1 LLDNEKEGLGNF
13 SGGSSPHSV
22 NHIYLSLYCIVYLLC
37 FIYTFF
43 LILFLCDHVFLTNN
57 TFLNACANL
66 ELGGYEIEQSSVN
79 YLEKVLEIFLLLWNK
94 LFGSGVTR
102 VSRFGML
109 WTMVGRRWMIIV
121 FFSEYDLNNIL
132 LDILLWK

>member
-1 LLDNEKEGLGNF
+1 M
-13 SGGSSPHSV
+13 
-22 NHIYLSLYCIVYLLC
+22 
-37 FIYTFF
+37 
-43 LILFLCDHVFLTNN
+43 
-57 TFLNACANL
+57 FLNACENL